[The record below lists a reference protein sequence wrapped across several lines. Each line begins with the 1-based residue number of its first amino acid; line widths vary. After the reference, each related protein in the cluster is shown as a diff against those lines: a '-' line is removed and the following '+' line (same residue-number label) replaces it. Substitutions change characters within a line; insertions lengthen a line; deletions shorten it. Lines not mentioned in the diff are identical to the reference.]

1 VLVQHGVDGVRFVNI
16 NAILLVED
24 NPNDEVLTLR
34 AIRKC
39 NIRNEIVVAR
49 DGIEALDQ
57 LFPNQGQENGSS
69 ALPKLVL
76 LDLKLP
82 KIDGLE
88 VLRRIRGDARTRLL
102 PVVIFSSSREQMDV
116 AQAYAFGANSYVC
129 KPVDFGEF
137 ASAVARLSQYWT
149 LVNEPPL
156 NSRPV

>member
-1 VLVQHGVDGVRFVNI
+1 MNV

-39 NIRNEIVVAR
+39 NMRNEVVVAR
-49 DGIEALDQ
+49 DGIEALGQ
-57 LFPNQGQENGSS
+57 LFPDQGPEDGSS

-82 KIDGLE
+82 
-88 VLRRIRGDARTRLL
+88 RI
-102 PVVIFSSSREQMDV
+102 DV
-116 AQAYAFGANSYVC
+116 AQAYGFGANSYVC

-137 ASAVARLSQYWT
+137 ASAVAHLSQYWT

-156 NSRPV
+156 NSRQV